1 MLLLQRTFRPILP
14 LGLVLVVVL
23 AACDS
28 GNDDFRLTDSSY
40 ELDVAG
46 DGIDASFRGNALFGE
61 DSDDGEPYFAIVF
74 TDQTDIDAIDAEED
88 NFGAFVRQGSGVSRR
103 EYVVADIASS
113 SLDSGDFLFLLSEE
127 EGTDVYVSR
136 GGTLTITSRS
146 SSIIEGSFNVPGTRV
161 RYAEDTTVTDVTIA
175 GNFEAV
181 NPDNLEDVFRFLVP
195 TGPQFVFNVPLPIF
209 SRPALSDGAT
219 SGELK

>member
-1 MLLLQRTFRPILP
+1 
-14 LGLVLVVVL
+14 LGVVL

-28 GNDDFRLTDSSY
+28 GSDDVRFTDSSY
-40 ELDVAG
+40 ELDVTG
-46 DGIDASFRGNALFGE
+46 DGIDASFQGNALFGE
-61 DSDDGEPYFAIVF
+61 DSDDYGEPYFAIVF
-74 TDQTDIDAIDAEED
+74 TDQRDIDDIDAEED
-88 NFGAFVRQGSGVSRR
+88 NFGAFVRRGSGVSRR
-103 EYVVADIASS
+103 EYAVADIVSS

-146 SSIIEGSFNVPGTRV
+146 SSVIEGTFSVPGTRV
-161 RYAEDTTVTDVTIA
+161 RYSDTDTTVADVTIA

-209 SRPALSDGAT
+209 SRPALEDIAV
-219 SGELK
+219 EEHN

>member
-1 MLLLQRTFRPILP
+1 MLQLRGTFRSILP

-28 GNDDFRLTDSSY
+28 GSDDFRFTDSSY
-40 ELDVAG
+40 ELDVTG
-46 DGIDASFRGNALFGE
+46 EGIDASFRGNALFGE
-61 DSDDGEPYFAIVF
+61 DSDDDGEPYFAIVF
-74 TDQTDIDAIDAEED
+74 TDETDIDDIDAEED

-103 EYVVADIASS
+103 EYAVADIVSS

-146 SSIIEGSFNVPGTRV
+146 SSVIEGTFNVPATRV
-161 RYAEDTTVTDVTIA
+161 RYADTDTTVTDVTIS

-181 NPDNLEDVFRFLVP
+181 NPENLEDVFRFLVP
-195 TGPQFVFNVPLPIF
+195 TGPQFVFNVPFPIF
-209 SRPALSDGAT
+209 SRPAM
-219 SGELK
+219 K